1 MILDPCY
8 SLVVN
13 QSVTSALAAEALM
26 APVKRIIVD
35 AAQALAATVAELRGP
50 LSATIARRHRLV
62 ERSETTSLD
71 LFASLGL
78 QALKSAMA
86 MGWTLESGWMMRRIW
101 ISARSSVR
109 IRMGRTCMMLW
120 IGMRVALGF
129 RLGLRRIWMSARSSV
144 RIRMGRTCMMLW
156 IGMRVALGF
165 RLGFH
170 VDSSRKKSRPVIVY
184 F

>member
-1 MILDPCY
+1 MSIVVDTDSPIRQTKKKESMILDPCY

-129 RLGLRRIWMSARSSV
+129 RLG
-144 RIRMGRTCMMLW
+144 
-156 IGMRVALGF
+156 
-165 RLGFH
+165 FH